1 LFSFLSFLGKKLFLS
16 LLGNKKS
23 SFLFC
28 LKTTKK
34 PSVFLAKT
42 SMYQKNI
49 EIRVV
54 DALFCFE
61 LSKKKTFF
69 FAFAEFFGT
78 NADFAKV
85 CQKRS

>member
-1 LFSFLSFLGKKLFLS
+1 
-16 LLGNKKS
+16 
-23 SFLFC
+23 
-28 LKTTKK
+28 
-34 PSVFLAKT
+34 
-42 SMYQKNI
+42 MYQKNI

>member
-1 LFSFLSFLGKKLFLS
+1 
-16 LLGNKKS
+16 LGNKKS

-34 PSVFLAKT
+34 PSAFLAKA

-61 LSKKKTFF
+61 LSKKNNGS
-69 FAFAEFFGT
+69 FAVLMVDLDRFKEINDTPGHYKYCSDCY
-78 NADFAKV
+78 N
-85 CQKRS
+85 